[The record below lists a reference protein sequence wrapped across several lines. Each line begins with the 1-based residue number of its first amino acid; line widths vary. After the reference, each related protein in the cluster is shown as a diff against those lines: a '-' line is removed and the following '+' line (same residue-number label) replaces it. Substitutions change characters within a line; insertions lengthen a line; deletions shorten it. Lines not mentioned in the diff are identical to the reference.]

1 MANDNIHKNHRK
13 RMREKF
19 DKIGFNGWSVYEI
32 LEYMLYN
39 VYRQGDTNPVAHSL
53 LSYSAESIVT
63 LLENSTDMR
72 LANDVKYV
80 GENTVLFLRSL
91 LEFIKFYKREELRFR
106 PMQLTRHN
114 MKEII
119 NLVGF
124 STGSEDILM
133 ICLDNFMNVKG
144 VVNITEKSSETSA
157 RSDVKTVVS
166 TAMNNGTKKV
176 ILVHNHPD
184 GCKYPSTDDINM
196 TMRIDAILRNM
207 NIEFIDHF
215 ILCYDE
221 IISIK
226 ACLKEDD
233 EYFDQYLY

>member
-53 LSYSAESIVT
+53 LAYSAESIVT
-63 LLENSTDMR
+63 LLENASDMR
-72 LANDVKYV
+72 LANDIKNV
-80 GENTVLFLRSL
+80 GETTVLFLRSL
-91 LEFIKFYKREELRFR
+91 SEFIKFYKKEELKYR
-106 PMQLTRHN
+106 PMQLTRKN
-114 MKEII
+114 MNEVI

-124 STGSEDILM
+124 SSGSEDILM
-133 ICLDNFMNVKG
+133 ICLDNFMNVKA
-144 VVNITEKSSETSA
+144 VVNITEKSTETSA
-157 RSDVKTVVS
+157 QSDIKTIVA
-166 TAMNNGTKKV
+166 TAMSNGAKKV

-184 GCKYPSTDDINM
+184 DCQYPSADDMNM
-196 TMRIDAILRNM
+196 TMHTDAILRNI

-215 ILCYDE
+215 IICRDE

-226 ACLKEDD
+226 SCLSENPD
-233 EYFDQYLY
+233 

>member
-1 MANDNIHKNHRK
+1 MN
-13 RMREKF
+13 
-19 DKIGFNGWSVYEI
+19 
-32 LEYMLYN
+32 
-39 VYRQGDTNPVAHSL
+39 
-53 LSYSAESIVT
+53 
-63 LLENSTDMR
+63 
-72 LANDVKYV
+72 
-80 GENTVLFLRSL
+80 
-91 LEFIKFYKREELRFR
+91 
-106 PMQLTRHN
+106 
-114 MKEII
+114 EII

-157 RSDVKTVVS
+157 QSEVKTVVS

-176 ILVHNHPD
+176 VLVHNHPD
-184 GCKYPSTDDINM
+184 NCKYPSIDDINM

-215 ILCYDE
+215 ILCRDE

-226 ACLKEDD
+226 SCLAEDSSRYS
-233 EYFDQYLY
+233 EYLY